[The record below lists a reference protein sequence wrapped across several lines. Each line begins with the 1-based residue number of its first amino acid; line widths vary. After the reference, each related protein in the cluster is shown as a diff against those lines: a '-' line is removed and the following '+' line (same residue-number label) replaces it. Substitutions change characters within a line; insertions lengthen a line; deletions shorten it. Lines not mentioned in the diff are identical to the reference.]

1 MSEKRLRIS
10 QKQYEALQIL
20 HDDSTKV
27 LLFGGGAGGSKSY
40 LGCLWVVQQ
49 ATMYANTRWVIAREL
64 SVRLMETTYLTLL
77 DVLRNHEMK
86 AGIHYEYRRQ
96 ENLLEF
102 KNGSVIMLKALPRI
116 PSDPEYDYLG
126 GLEITG
132 AFIDEAQEVEKKA
145 KDVLLSRIR
154 YNLDTNGL
162 KPKLLLTCNPSK
174 GYLYNE
180 FYQPWRNNTLPSN
193 KKFLPAL
200 VTDNPYIE
208 RSYVEQLNSI
218 EDESIKQRLL
228 YGNWDFETADNQ
240 LVTMQWL
247 NRCLIDD
254 TEIGEEPLER
264 RYGAVDVAR
273 EGSDSTVCSLF
284 INDTLVELKRI
295 AVPITDNTDIS
306 GKIADEI
313 IRFYTA
319 NEVGFDN
326 IYIDAVGVGGGVID
340 SLRGKGYYAKSYKGG
355 EPAKS
360 RNEFTSYNNLRSYS
374 YWQVRLAIQ
383 KGELKIS
390 KQCNNLDELFRELT
404 ATEYIIDDKV
414 VKLVEKEKIKRK
426 LGRSPDFADA
436 MVMGYAPQSSNDY
449 GIVF

>member
-1 MSEKRLRIS
+1 MKKLRIS
-10 QKQYEALQIL
+10 KKQYEALQIL
-20 HDDSTKV
+20 HDEDTRV

-40 LGCLWVVQQ
+40 LGCLWIVQQ
-49 ATMYANTRWVIAREL
+49 ATMYPNTRWVIAREL

-77 DVLRNHEMK
+77 DVLRNHDMK
-86 AGIHYEYRRQ
+86 VGVHYEYKRQ

-102 KNGSVIMLKALPRI
+102 RNGSTIMFKALPRI

-126 GLEITG
+126 SLEITG

-154 YNLDTNGL
+154 YNLGVNGL

-180 FYQPWRNNTLPSN
+180 FYQPWKNGTLPSN

-208 RSYVEQLNSI
+208 ESYVEQLKSI

-228 YGNWDFETADNQ
+228 YGNWDYETADNQ
-240 LVTMQWL
+240 LVTMNWL
-247 NRCLIDD
+247 NNCLVDD
-254 TEIGEEPLER
+254 TEIGDEAIER

-306 GKIADEI
+306 GRIADEI

-340 SLRGKGYYAKSYKGG
+340 SLRSKGYFAKSYKGG
-355 EPAKS
+355 ELAKS
-360 RNEFTSYNNLRSYS
+360 RNEFTSYSNLRSYS

-383 KGELKIS
+383 KRELKIS
-390 KQCNNLDELFRELT
+390 RQCSNLDELFRELT
-404 ATEYIIDDKV
+404 ATEYLIDDKV